1 MQTGL
6 RYGKANAYQSVAAWS
21 SVAADDPQRLILMLY
36 DGALE
41 RIASA
46 RGCMEH
52 GLVSEKNELITRALA
67 IVGELRGTLDLVRGG
82 TIAAHLDDLYEYIA
96 RRLVEANAGNRP
108 ELLDEVSS
116 LLRELRS
123 AWGALAANPVRPP
136 A

>member
-1 MQTGL
+1 MDTGQ
-6 RYGKANAYQSVAAWS
+6 RYGKASAYQSVAAWS
-21 SVAADDPQRLILMLY
+21 SATEEDPQRLILMLY

-46 RGCMEH
+46 RGCMNN
-52 GLVSEKNELITRALA
+52 GLVGEKTQLISRALA

-82 TIAAHLDDLYEYIA
+82 AIASHLDDLYEYIA
-96 RRLVEANAGNRP
+96 RRLLEANAGNRP

-123 AWGALAANPVRPP
+123 AWGAIAAHPARPP

>member
-1 MQTGL
+1 MDTGQ
-6 RYGKANAYQSVAAWS
+6 RYGKASAYQSVAAWS
-21 SVAADDPQRLILMLY
+21 SATEEDPQRLILMLY

-46 RGCMEH
+46 RGCMNN
-52 GLVSEKNELITRALA
+52 GLVGEKTQLISRALA

-82 TIAAHLDDLYEYIA
+82 AIASHLDDLYEYIA
-96 RRLVEANAGNRP
+96 RRLLEANAGNRP

-123 AWGALAANPVRPP
+123 AWSAIAAHPARPP